1 MAVAVLKVVAVSLY
15 GTPHTLDWGSAVCNI
30 TLSQHNVG
38 TIKVLKTYVMT
49 LFSELM

>member
-15 GTPHTLDWGSAVCNI
+15 GPPHTLDWGSAVCNI

-38 TIKVLKTYVMT
+38 TIKVAEDLCNDA
-49 LFSELM
+49 F